1 MHRNKSRRLRLLL
14 TVLLIGLI
22 LPKGYA
28 QSLLPSSALPE
39 RGEIKAEGGS
49 VTKSAQG
56 AESLSPFLA
65 GTPSMGDP
73 DARVAIIEF
82 GDYQC
87 PICNE
92 HANQTLPQIVTN
104 YVKTGK
110 VRYFFKDTPVEAI
123 HPQALKASEAAL
135 CAGEQGRY
143 WEMHDRL
150 FQNPLALAAAELPRH
165 ARAVGLDIPRFQQCL
180 DQNAYAVQIRKDI
193 QDAVKS
199 GVRGTPTFYLQM
211 LKPADP
217 GKNTV
222 ISLSGFKPFSVFQQT
237 LDHMLNDVE
246 R

>member
-1 MHRNKSRRLRLLL
+1 MHRNNSRRLRLLL
-14 TVLLIGLI
+14 SVLLIGLI
-22 LPKGYA
+22 LPKGYT
-28 QSLLPSSALPE
+28 QSSRPSS
-39 RGEIKAEGGS
+39 
-49 VTKSAQG
+49 QG
-56 AESLSPFLA
+56 AENLSPFLA

-87 PICNE
+87 PICNQ
-92 HANQTLPQIVTN
+92 HANQTLPQIVEN

-150 FQNPLALAAAELPRH
+150 FQNPMALAMTELSKH
-165 ARAVGLDIPRFQQCL
+165 ALAVGLDVPRFQQCL
-180 DQNAYAVQIRKDI
+180 DKNEYADQIRKGI

-211 LKPADP
+211 LKPADSE
-217 GKNTV
+217 KKSV
-222 ISLSGFKPFSVFQQT
+222 ISLIGFKPFSVFQET
-237 LDHMLNDVE
+237 LDRMLNDFE

>member
-1 MHRNKSRRLRLLL
+1 MHRNNSRLLRLLL

-28 QSLLPSSALPE
+28 QSL
-39 RGEIKAEGGS
+39 RAEG
-49 VTKSAQG
+49 
-56 AESLSPFLA
+56 AENLSPFLA

-87 PICNE
+87 PICNQ

-150 FQNPLALAAAELPRH
+150 FQNPLALAVTELPKH
-165 ARAVGLDIPRFQQCL
+165 ALAVGLDIPRFQQCL
-180 DQNAYAVQIRKDI
+180 DKNAYADQIRKDI

-237 LDHMLNDVE
+237 LDRMLNDVE